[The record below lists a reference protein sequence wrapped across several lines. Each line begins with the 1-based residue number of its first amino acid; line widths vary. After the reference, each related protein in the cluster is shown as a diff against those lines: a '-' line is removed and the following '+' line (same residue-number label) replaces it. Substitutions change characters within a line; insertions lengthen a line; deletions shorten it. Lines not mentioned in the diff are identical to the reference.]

1 MYTYD
6 PVVVASQKKSHPSAS
21 TFNQAFDVVCDG
33 AAGASEADC
42 NGSPTPCSVT
52 RQGSSRRTLTA
63 QSAAP
68 ALERRL
74 MTDAIDAMGVAI
86 EQLRDAEA
94 AMALRMSEDTDT
106 KRSRR
111 LLNGVFAMGD
121 SDVQDI
127 LEIEGDG
134 ELLSAVGQ
142 KGRSPDQIWRRRRLG
157 KCNTG
162 RTNLLLL

>member
-1 MYTYD
+1 MTLLI
-6 PVVVASQKKSHPSAS
+6 ASQKKSHPSAS
-21 TFNQAFDVVCDG
+21 TFNQAFNVVCDG
-33 AAGASEADC
+33 AAGASENC
-42 NGSPTPCSVT
+42 EGSCSIT
-52 RQGSSRRTLTA
+52 LQESSRRTLTA

-74 MTDAIDAMGVAI
+74 MTDAIAAMGVAI

-94 AMALRMSEDTDT
+94 AMALRMSDKDTDT

-142 KGRSPDQIWRRRRLG
+142 KGRSSHQTSSRRRLG
-157 KCNTG
+157 KCIYEYIG
-162 RTNLLLL
+162 GG

>member
-1 MYTYD
+1 MTLL
-6 PVVVASQKKSHPSAS
+6 VASQKKSHPSAL
-21 TFNQAFDVVCDG
+21 TFNQAISVFCDG
-33 AAGASEADC
+33 AAGASEDC
-42 NGSPTPCSVT
+42 TGSCSCT
-52 RQGSSRRTLTA
+52 LQERSRRTLTA

-68 ALERRL
+68 TLERRL
-74 MTDAIDAMGVAI
+74 MTVAIDAMGEAKLI

-94 AMALRMSEDTDT
+94 AMALRMSDKDTDT

-142 KGRSPDQIWRRRRLG
+142 KGRSLHQTSVVRRLKG
-157 KCNTG
+157 GDTCD
-162 RTNLLLL
+162 